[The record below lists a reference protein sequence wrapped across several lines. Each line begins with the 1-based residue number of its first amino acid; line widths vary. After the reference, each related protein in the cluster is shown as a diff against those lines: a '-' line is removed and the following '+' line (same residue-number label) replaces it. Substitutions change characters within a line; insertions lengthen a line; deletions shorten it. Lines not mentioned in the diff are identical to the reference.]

1 MCKSTARINSKI
13 LKLIP
18 KKIITKRDSINYAR
32 TLWNIKKG
40 RK

>member
-1 MCKSTARINSKI
+1 MNNISKINSKI

-40 RK
+40 RQQ